1 MVNLLKRVINE
12 SIPLICRL
20 TKERDAQVQLL
31 EELSREVE
39 RLRLE
44 NRTPALPTT
53 SAETIRLE
61 ELHEEMSALRAENS
75 QLLEMNEELQANLLH
90 AGLEQGR
97 KLTAGENSLAAEL
110 DAMTQDEV
118 CILLCNHNINLF

>member
-1 MVNLLKRVINE
+1 M
-12 SIPLICRL
+12 
-20 TKERDAQVQLL
+20 
-31 EELSREVE
+31 E

-75 QLLEMNEELQANLLH
+75 HLMEMNEELQANLLH

-97 KLTAGENSLAAEL
+97 KLTAGENSLAAEF

-118 CILLCNHNINLF
+118 NTYFILFNLYKFQCMLQAIYLYLFIYVKYC